1 MTILVTADWHL
12 NDLPRDAYRHKFMEW
27 LIDQVKLLRITKVI
41 VLGDLTEEKTNH
53 GAWLVN
59 AISQYINDISMEA
72 DVIILTGNHDYVS
85 EDVPFFEFTKH
96 MEHVWWI
103 NRPTLRDECLFL
115 PHTNNYKKANWPL
128 KDKYDFIFS
137 HQTFQGADVGA
148 RKLDGIPLSIFR
160 KDARIISGDIH
171 VPQTIGNLTYVG
183 APYHV
188 DFGDNYQGRV
198 LLIDGDKVKSIPYD
212 GPQKR
217 LIEVKSFSD
226 IKSLGKTG
234 ARKGDILKF
243 RINVKQSQYDEWDA
257 IKTDIRRWGD
267 DNGYNIEI
275 VQPAVQMLPK
285 TQIKQSS
292 AKDDKALLEAF
303 VKRVDAPKETLNTGM
318 GML

>member
-1 MTILVTADWHL
+1 
-12 NDLPRDAYRHKFMEW
+12 MEW
-27 LIDQVKLLRITKVI
+27 LIDQCVKRNIYKTI
-41 VLGDLTEEKTNH
+41 ILGDICEEKDHH
-53 GAWLVN
+53 GAEIVN
-59 AISQYINDISMEA
+59 QVVDYIDKLSQYS
-72 DVIILTGNHDYVS
+72 DVLILRGNHDYIS
-85 EDVPFFEFTKH
+85 EDIPFFKFT
-96 MEHVWWI
+96 EHLKNVLWI
-103 NRPTLRDECLFL
+103 NRPESIKLTCGQSLFL

-128 KDKYDFIFS
+128 KDKYDFIFA

-160 KDARIISGDIH
+160 NDARIISGDIH

-183 APYHV
+183 APYTV
-188 DFGDNYQGRV
+188 DFGDSYQGRV

-275 VQPAVQMLPK
+275 VQPAVQMFPK
-285 TQIKQSS
+285 TQIKQSY
-292 AKDDKALLEAF
+292 AKDDKALMEAF
-303 VKRVDAPKETLNTGM
+303 VKRVDASKETLNTGM
-318 GML
+318 EMLK